1 MLIQNKVFIDLFNT
15 CDLNSGHEL
24 NESTLRKWKTILV
37 SMLLNI
43 LNSLHSRR
51 IDFSTLAYK
60 LDLIKMLFILL
71 IHHLHIAHNTPFYP
85 QNLL

>member
-1 MLIQNKVFIDLFNT
+1 
-15 CDLNSGHEL
+15 
-24 NESTLRKWKTILV
+24 
-37 SMLLNI
+37 MLLNI

-71 IHHLHIAHNTPFYP
+71 IHHLHIAHNTPIYP
-85 QNLL
+85 QNL